1 MDELRND
8 IWTRLKNG
16 VINFDEEI
24 VVEAAEDVMKHSLNI
39 YESIMNGLVPGINEV
54 GRLYES
60 GEYFVPEMLMCSD
73 AMYAGLNVLRP
84 HLKQHEPIIN
94 GQIVIGVVQG
104 DIHDI
109 GKNIV
114 KMMFDV
120 AGFKVY
126 DLGRDVPLE
135 KFVEEQL
142 RTDSEIVCISAMM
155 TTTMNSMSDIIKK
168 IKAKNSNVRIMIG
181 GAPLNE
187 QLASKWGADGYAAD
201 APNAIKYA
209 IKLVNALKELTS

>member
-1 MDELRND
+1 
-8 IWTRLKNG
+8 
-16 VINFDEEI
+16 
-24 VVEAAEDVMKHSLNI
+24 
-39 YESIMNGLVPGINEV
+39 
-54 GRLYES
+54 
-60 GEYFVPEMLMCSD
+60 
-73 AMYAGLNVLRP
+73 
-84 HLKQHEPIIN
+84 
-94 GQIVIGVVQG
+94 
-104 DIHDI
+104 
-109 GKNIV
+109 
-114 KMMFDV
+114 V